1 MINVTKTYLP
11 KKEKYIKYIDK
22 IFENN
27 WLTNNGPLLC
37 ELQERLKKYL
47 NVENLLLVSNGTL
60 AIQIAARVMGL
71 SGKVIT
77 TPFSFVATTSALVW
91 EGIEPVYADIDKE
104 TLCMNPTE
112 IEKKITPDCTGI
124 VPVHVYG
131 NCCDVEEIDRIAKE
145 NNLKVIYDAAHAF
158 DVNYKNGN
166 ILNWG
171 DASTIS
177 FHSTKLF
184 HTIEGGAIVFKNKE
198 DYEKAKLLINFGIN
212 GPDSI
217 VELGINC
224 KMNEFQAAM
233 GLCVLDDIEQTKDK
247 REELV
252 NLYEDK
258 LGGFSELKF
267 VKYNSNGSRNYS
279 YFPIIFNSE
288 RILLNVINA
297 LKEEDINPR
306 RYFYPSLDTLT
317 YLEKSD
323 YMPNSN
329 NISKRILCLPL
340 YASMTLD
347 EVTRICSIIEG
358 AI

>member
-131 NCCDVEEIDRIAKE
+131 NCCDVEEIDKIGR
-145 NNLKVIYDAAHAF
+145 AH
-158 DVNYKNGN
+158 V
-166 ILNWG
+166 
-171 DASTIS
+171 
-177 FHSTKLF
+177 
-184 HTIEGGAIVFKNKE
+184 
-198 DYEKAKLLINFGIN
+198 
-212 GPDSI
+212 
-217 VELGINC
+217 
-224 KMNEFQAAM
+224 
-233 GLCVLDDIEQTKDK
+233 
-247 REELV
+247 
-252 NLYEDK
+252 
-258 LGGFSELKF
+258 
-267 VKYNSNGSRNYS
+267 
-279 YFPIIFNSE
+279 
-288 RILLNVINA
+288 
-297 LKEEDINPR
+297 
-306 RYFYPSLDTLT
+306 
-317 YLEKSD
+317 
-323 YMPNSN
+323 
-329 NISKRILCLPL
+329 
-340 YASMTLD
+340 
-347 EVTRICSIIEG
+347 
-358 AI
+358 